1 MTPEK
6 RIEHKKQGRKV
17 GSGKDKED
25 RIELYD
31 KTKEL
36 LKEKV
41 RQIDANVT
49 DTDTTLGSDVYVIF
63 PIDED

>member
-1 MTPEK
+1 MAPE
-6 RIEHKKQGRKV
+6 HYKKQKETKKKIKTVKIDRK
-17 GSGKDKED
+17 
-25 RIELYD
+25 ELYD

-41 RQIDANVT
+41 RQIDMGTT
-49 DTDTTLGSDVYVIF
+49 DNGTTLGSDVYVIF